1 MVTLERC
8 AAALRKS
15 GIHLDKKE
23 LTEFRNYLYQL
34 AVLQVEDYNNTTNTD
49 SFLPTLAWIRLCQ

>member
-34 AVLQVEDYNNTTNTD
+34 AVLQVEDYNNTTTN
-49 SFLPTLAWIRLCQ
+49 SSAQ